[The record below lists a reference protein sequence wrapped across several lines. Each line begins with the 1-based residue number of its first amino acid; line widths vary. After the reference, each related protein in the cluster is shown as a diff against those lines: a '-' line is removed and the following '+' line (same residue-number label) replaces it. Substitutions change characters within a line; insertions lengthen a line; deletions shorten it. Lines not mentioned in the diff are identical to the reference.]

1 MDRTDS
7 LGEPPDLD
15 PRHRRP
21 RHGHA
26 PALWLALPL
35 AAGCLASASGL
46 APHLPCLVLG
56 IAATLG
62 GAVLAHQ
69 PRVGIGLLA
78 AAGMLLG
85 AAWHGGR
92 AAPGQPWEGPRAH
105 GDVFVR
111 IERVEQ
117 REGEERWWA
126 VGKVE
131 KGPRGCARRRLVADG
146 AGPAPRNGSLSVLR
160 GSVRP
165 ADPEGNGAGWRRSL
179 GITLA
184 MGGAALGGEVEP
196 PGAWRTWTSGAAV
209 RLEEALQASLRE
221 AGRGERLLAATMLG
235 RTRLLPE
242 EDKAAFAATGT
253 LHLFAISGLH
263 IAGMAAMLVAA
274 GGRLGLDRRR
284 AAALALA
291 ALAVYVE
298 VTGGAPSARRAWLM
312 AAGILACRLL
322 ERRANPVQGLAAA
335 GALTLL
341 LDPEAATDAGFQLS
355 YLSVAGI
362 LLAGSPAA
370 RDLARPTTAER
381 LTPEDARRPADR
393 RRAWLRAKVA
403 EGLCVSAGA
412 TLAGLGTVVSLFG
425 QFSAGGVLVNV
436 VLVPLATVPLA
447 LGMVSV
453 ALTPLGG
460 LDPLRRLLNTA
471 AALWLEGMAGLASAA
486 SAVPGMSW
494 ELAWRHAWLGDLA
507 TVAMAAL
514 LLANAEAEGW
524 RRLLLRPLAL
534 GAVALAL
541 LARAGT

>member
-1 MDRTDS
+1 MDRTDT
-7 LGEPPDLD
+7 LGETPDLD

-35 AAGCLASASGL
+35 AAGSLAASAGL
-46 APHLPCLVLG
+46 APALPCLALG
-56 IAATLG
+56 AA
-62 GAVLAHQ
+62 AALAG
-69 PRVGIGLLA
+69 RWAAGRARAASLLLA
-78 AAGMLLG
+78 IAGLALG
-85 AAWHGGR
+85 AAWHGAR
-92 AAPGQPWEGPRAH
+92 AAPRAPWAGPRAH
-105 GDVFVR
+105 GDVFLEV
-111 IERVEQ
+111 ERVEV
-117 REGEERWWA
+117 RGDGRWWA
-126 VGKVE
+126 LGTVE
-131 KGPRGCARRRLVADG
+131 RGPAGAARRRMIAEGKGVA
-146 AGPAPRNGSLSVLR
+146 PARGSLSVVR

-165 ADPEGNGAGWRRSL
+165 ADLEGPGAGWRRSL

-184 MGGAALGGEVEP
+184 MGGAVVGGEVEP
-196 PGAWRTWTSGAAV
+196 ASAWTRWTDRAAA
-209 RLEEALQASLRE
+209 RLESALQESWRE

-263 IAGMAAMLVAA
+263 IAGMAAMLV
-274 GGRLGLDRRR
+274 RLGDLFRLDRRR
-284 AAALALA
+284 AAAVALV

-335 GALTLL
+335 GALTLV
-341 LDPEAATDAGFQLS
+341 LDPEAAADAGFQLS

-370 RDLARPTTAER
+370 REAARPSLAER
-381 LTPEDARRPADR
+381 LTPEGARPASNR
-393 RRAWLRAKVA
+393 ARAWLAARAR

-412 TLAGLGTVVSLFG
+412 SLAGLGTVVSLFG
-425 QFSAGGVLVNV
+425 QLSVGGVLVNV
-436 VLVPLATVPLA
+436 AMVPLSAVPLA
-447 LGMVSV
+447 LGMGSV
-453 ALTPLGG
+453 ALAPLAWA
-460 LDPLRRLLNTA
+460 DPLRMGLNTLA
-471 AALWLEGMAGLASAA
+471 SAWLEGMAELAGVAA
-486 SAVPGMSW
+486 AIPGMSW
-494 ELAWRHAWLGDLA
+494 ELEWRHPVIGDAA
-507 TVAMAAL
+507 TLAMAGM

-534 GAVALAL
+534 AIACLLALA
-541 LARAGT
+541 RTGT